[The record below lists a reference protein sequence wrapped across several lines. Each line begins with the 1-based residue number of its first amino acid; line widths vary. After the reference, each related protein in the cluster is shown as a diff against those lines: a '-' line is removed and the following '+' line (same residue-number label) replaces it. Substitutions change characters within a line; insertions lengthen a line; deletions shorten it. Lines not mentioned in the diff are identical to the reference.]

1 MCRQTEV
8 AVVVGVSWKQ
18 RNELGTIAGIKVA
31 GGVRWVHLE
40 GLGRN
45 L

>member
-31 GGVRWVHLE
+31 SAQSRLVE
-40 GLGRN
+40 
-45 L
+45 